1 MRRTVRYFV
10 NVDDATRFERGTD
23 GPRVIVVG
31 IDGSPSSMRAAAY
44 AAGLARRQGS
54 TLVLVYVQQVPISTG
69 GAIVAGAMVEA
80 GEDTAEQLAAELRE
94 GAQTLGG
101 WQTVRWE
108 FLTRHGDPF
117 HELVAAAKEQQA
129 DAVVVGGSQS
139 RGHRIM
145 GSIAVRL
152 VRSGHWPV
160 TVVP

>member
-1 MRRTVRYFV
+1 MPWSVRYFV
-10 NVDDATRFERGTD
+10 SVDDRTRFERGTD
-23 GPRVIVVG
+23 GPRVILVG

-44 AAGLARRQGS
+44 AAGQARRQGS
-54 TLVLVYVQQVPISTG
+54 TLVLVYVQPVPMSTG

-80 GEDTAEQLAAELRE
+80 GEETAEQLAAELRE
-94 GAQTLGG
+94 GAQTLSGE
-101 WQTVRWE
+101 QSVRWE
-108 FLTRHGDPF
+108 FVTRHGDPF
-117 HELVAAAKEQQA
+117 HELVSAAKEQQA

-152 VRSGHWPV
+152 VRAGHWPV

>member
-1 MRRTVRYFV
+1 MS
-10 NVDDATRFERGTD
+10 VDDRTRFERGTD
-23 GPRVIVVG
+23 GPRVILVG
-31 IDGSPSSMRAAAY
+31 IDGSPPSMRAAAY

-54 TLVLVYVQQVPISTG
+54 ALVLVYVQPIPLSTG

-94 GAQTLGG
+94 GARTFRGADA
-101 WQTVRWE
+101 VRWE
-108 FLTRHGDPF
+108 FVTRHGDPF
-117 HELVAAAKEQQA
+117 HELVATAKEQQA

-139 RGHRIM
+139 RGHRII

-152 VRSGHWPV
+152 VRAGHWPV